1 MSQVSAF
8 RLPSEIDLQ
17 HAARGMLAKS
27 DGTQEAKAYGSRKTH
42 FLNYAKHLGLY
53 GRHVT
58 LDPVVLT
65 RLLTSFVT
73 GNLLGFSLQSR
84 HSMYEKKFYVKANT
98 IGNYLQSI
106 NKYYEVEL
114 KLGKIW
120 HRDDSSEASR
130 LLRVYNS
137 FEDVAR
143 RRARV
148 PDKVLARVVQLA
160 HNADPDS
167 FEMAMYRWIIM
178 AVKGGFR
185 IQEYAQDSH
194 TGKPKV
200 NDFIFYTDDDIELA
214 VLPDG
219 GRSLI
224 AKCGTRFRY
233 QKNNQNGQI
242 IKHGRVP
249 EFPAYDFAEL
259 AMGAVDTARRLGQ
272 GDEDPL
278 AVYNRGGQTH
288 FVTGDDIT
296 SYICMVTRLVFP
308 DISEAQLALLSSHS
322 LRVTACVLL
331 HEEGKDGSY
340 IKLRLRWLSDC
351 YTIYLRNSEII
362 VAQHDEALKPFYA
375 RLTEIVAAAGVD
387 CDVDNT
393 RVVIDPTVEIDDD
406 EDVEFDDEVQPLF
419 Y

>member
-1 MSQVSAF
+1 
-8 RLPSEIDLQ
+8 
-17 HAARGMLAKS
+17 
-27 DGTQEAKAYGSRKTH
+27 
-42 FLNYAKHLGLY
+42 
-53 GRHVT
+53 
-58 LDPVVLT
+58 
-65 RLLTSFVT
+65 
-73 GNLLGFSLQSR
+73 
-84 HSMYEKKFYVKANT
+84 
-98 IGNYLQSI
+98 
-106 NKYYEVEL
+106 
-114 KLGKIW
+114 
-120 HRDDSSEASR
+120 
-130 LLRVYNS
+130 
-137 FEDVAR
+137 
-143 RRARV
+143 
-148 PDKVLARVVQLA
+148 
-160 HNADPDS
+160 
-167 FEMAMYRWIIM
+167 
-178 AVKGGFR
+178 
-185 IQEYAQDSH
+185 
-194 TGKPKV
+194 
-200 NDFIFYTDDDIELA
+200 LA

-249 EFPAYDFAEL
+249 EFLAYDFVEL

-296 SYICMVTRLVFP
+296 SYIRMVTRMVFP

-322 LRVTACVLL
+322 LRVTACVL
-331 HEEGKDGSY
+331 Y

-393 RVVIDPTVEIDDD
+393 QVVIDPTVEIDDD
-406 EDVEFDDEVQPLF
+406 EDVEFDDDVQPLF